1 MSTFASIEMY
11 CHNLQQRTSNPLAAR
26 WRDCRLS
33 LSLFH
38 SPGPEVG
45 GASSIG
51 FIEAIWPHFAAVTL
65 CRGIAVHGITAD
77 RAREQGDLI
86 AGYRVTATAALIGT
100 LLSLFIVENSSGT
113 PLLSLT
119 LASRRPGLSL
129 ERCGFMSIVKLQRVF
144 TVRTD
149 IQWYSLVSLL

>member
-51 FIEAIWPHFAAVTL
+51 FIEAIWF
-65 CRGIAVHGITAD
+65 
-77 RAREQGDLI
+77 
-86 AGYRVTATAALIGT
+86 
-100 LLSLFIVENSSGT
+100 
-113 PLLSLT
+113 
-119 LASRRPGLSL
+119 
-129 ERCGFMSIVKLQRVF
+129 
-144 TVRTD
+144 
-149 IQWYSLVSLL
+149 YSDKAEI